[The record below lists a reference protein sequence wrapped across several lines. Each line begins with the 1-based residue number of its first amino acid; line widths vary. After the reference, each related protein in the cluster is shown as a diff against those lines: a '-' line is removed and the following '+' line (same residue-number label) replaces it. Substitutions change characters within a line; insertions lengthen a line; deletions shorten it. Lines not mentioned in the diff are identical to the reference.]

1 MNNSIFLSS
10 DLSEMML
17 GAGFGIYWWT
27 ETGAAASSATA

>member
-10 DLSEMML
+10 ELSEMML
-17 GAGFGIYWWT
+17 STGFNIYKWT